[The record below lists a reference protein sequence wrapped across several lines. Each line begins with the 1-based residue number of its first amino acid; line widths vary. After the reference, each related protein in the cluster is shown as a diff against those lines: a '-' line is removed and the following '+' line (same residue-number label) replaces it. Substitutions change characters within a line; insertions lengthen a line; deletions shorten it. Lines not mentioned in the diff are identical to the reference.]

1 MKQMHLLSGV
11 LVILAIISFTSC
23 KPSRVWATK
32 DKDKS
37 NQKEVYEERRN
48 DHEERYE
55 PRYEPAPPPRPRS
68 YVSTPLILTP
78 SAGFVMNR
86 YPDGRFYHRS
96 PQGFIYWKAY
106 DNRFYLDRSYIHR
119 VRYDRYEYEKW
130 NDYYRNYNNQR
141 RY

>member
-1 MKQMHLLSGV
+1 MKQMNFISAF
-11 LVILAIISFTSC
+11 LVVVVALVAFTSC

-32 DKDKS
+32 ERDHSSK
-37 NQKEVYEERRN
+37 QKEVYDDRRN
-48 DHEERYE
+48 DDYDDRN
-55 PRYEPAPPPRPRS
+55 RYEPAPPPPPRTY
-68 YVSTPLILTP
+68 YVTTPLILSPTP
-78 SAGFVMNR
+78 GFVMNR

-119 VRYDRYEYEKW
+119 VRYDRYEYERW
-130 NDYYRNYNNQR
+130 REYDRSGDP